1 MSLFSL
7 FGHSAQSGSAQSD
20 SAKPISSPQSSEQ
33 HKAMMW
39 IFTDGACSGNP
50 GPGGWA
56 ALICDDQQT
65 LELSGR
71 ENSTT
76 NNRMEMLAVISAL
89 EWVQNNRVQGPMTI
103 ASDSQYVIK
112 GITLWIGGWM
122 RNGWKTS
129 AKKPVE
135 NQDLWQRM
143 WDLSKTHSGITWQ
156 WVRGHNGHP
165 ENERVDAL
173 ARMAVRR

>member
-1 MSLFSL
+1 
-7 FGHSAQSGSAQSD
+7 
-20 SAKPISSPQSSEQ
+20 
-33 HKAMMW
+33 
-39 IFTDGACSGNP
+39 
-50 GPGGWA
+50 
-56 ALICDDQQT
+56 
-65 LELSGR
+65 
-71 ENSTT
+71 
-76 NNRMEMLAVISAL
+76 MLAVISAL

-103 ASDSQYVIK
+103 TSDSQYVIK
-112 GITLWIGGWM
+112 GITQWVSGWM

-143 WDLSKTHSGITWQ
+143 WDLSTPHSGITWQ